1 MAGFGQ
7 GWALTSPIDRVHHS
21 TARRYATAARLG
33 RRRPGRL
40 VAAGQL
46 GSYLLSAAAARRMLE
61 RSAGAQTRA
70 KRDRSTRR
78 STCCGRVR
86 RLRGGSSDGLDVPP
100 STRRPYGG
108 QATGGFPSAFAKAM
122 ARAGAPSFPPHEP
135 NSLSVLAMSVEYLR
149 QRGGDVWLKYG
160 GGVGAEGQRPW
171 AQLPANGSSREPQAV
186 PRELQ
191 ATTALFCF

>member
-86 RLRGGSSDGLDVPP
+86 RMRGRSSRGLDVPP
-100 STRRPYGG
+100 STRRPYCE
-108 QATGGFPSAFAKAM
+108 AKLPGGFHRGFAKAM
-122 ARAGAPSFPPHEP
+122 ARAGAPGFSPHESD
-135 NSLSVLAMSVEYLR
+135 SLSVPAMSVEYLR
-149 QRGGDVWLKYG
+149 QRGGDVWLG
-160 GGVGAEGQRPW
+160 DGVGAEGQRPW
-171 AQLPANGSSREPQAV
+171 AQLPANSPSREPQAV
-186 PRELQ
+186 PRGLQ